1 MKINNR
7 VFNLVLGLGLDFV
20 ALQDLDFGGGHL
32 DGDRLGR
39 GSGVVAMAAGWV
51 HELLDKLIFL
61 NDGLTCF

>member
-1 MKINNR
+1 MAQVCKLATTHRNVKINNR

-39 GSGVVAMAAGWV
+39 GSGVVAMAAG
-51 HELLDKLIFL
+51 
-61 NDGLTCF
+61 